1 MKSGISR
8 IDTTVRA
15 AYYYGG
21 VIASPLPDGVEHGSA
36 RAVTR
41 FGCGCPKCQDRASRM
56 RNHGYRPR
64 P

>member
-1 MKSGISR
+1 MSNH

-15 AYYYGG
+15 ADFYGTG
-21 VIASPLPDGVEHGSA
+21 GYKVPLPEGVEHGSA